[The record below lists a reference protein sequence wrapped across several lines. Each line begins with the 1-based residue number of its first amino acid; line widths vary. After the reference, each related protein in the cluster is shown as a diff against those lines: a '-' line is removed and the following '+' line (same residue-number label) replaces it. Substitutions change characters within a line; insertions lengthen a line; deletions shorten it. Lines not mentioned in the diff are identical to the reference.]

1 MDEELV
7 PVLIVAI
14 VFSFVSLSV
23 TIKYRTEQ
31 LRGGKGQLQGEN
43 VALKAKAQE
52 LEGRIQV
59 LESIVI
65 NKNFRREEE
74 IDSLS

>member
-23 TIKYRTEQ
+23 TIRYRTEQ
-31 LRGGKGQLQGEN
+31 LRSGTGQLQGEN

-52 LEGRIQV
+52 LEGRIQM

-65 NKNFRREEE
+65 NKNFGLEEE